1 MQFYQRALELND
13 LASAKVLLAE
23 LEILKLSFKALANR
37 FAMGARHLGMLQ
49 AMLDRITVEF
59 SGNVPLQ
66 TVDRV
71 VPPVCSLDLME
82 KKEADCR
89 NRICNHSRIP
99 ISHLLPDYKIPTPSH
114 FKLQT
119 IAEGDSYRN
128 QHRSTQ
134 FLPLIPR
141 TILHQLY
148 IQVVNIPPTIY

>member
-82 KKEADCR
+82 KKRLIAGTEYATTHASR
-89 NRICNHSRIP
+89 FRIC
-99 ISHLLPDYKIPTPSH
+99 IPTTGS
-114 FKLQT
+114 
-119 IAEGDSYRN
+119 
-128 QHRSTQ
+128 Q
-134 FLPLIPR
+134 F
-141 TILHQLY
+141 
-148 IQVVNIPPTIY
+148 